1 MSDAK
6 PGRQYVVL
14 FFEQSYYKRTLFN
27 TLQQIN
33 VVQSY
38 ISSTVRTM
46 ISLSRAHNLTK
57 NILYTQKLNAVIV
70 PKNQKG
76 YLIGSLV

>member
-1 MSDAK
+1 MQNLA
-6 PGRQYVVL
+6 VNNNMAL

-57 NILYTQKLNAVIV
+57 NIYTQKLNAVIV